1 MPRRTRTRKP
11 DVDLGLET
19 ELSGNLDLLTDDEI
33 ETILFEEEVL
43 KPPGPFN
50 FSAIAGLLLL
60 GVGMTHLGLSL
71 FGTGLDAGFLSFLA
85 LVAGLL
91 VFRIGL
97 AKKKQK
103 KMRLSRRRKRKMV
116 ARKKARPKKSMR
128 PLKKLKHAGLY
139 KSKKEKMIFGVCGGL
154 AHRFDLEA
162 TLVRIVFAAA
172 TILSLGWL
180 GPVVYIVLALSMND
194 PEKED

>member
-1 MPRRTRTRKP
+1 MPQRTRTRKP
-11 DVDLGLET
+11 DLDLGLET

-71 FGTGLDAGFLSFLA
+71 FGAGLNAVFLSFLA

-91 VFRIGL
+91 VF
-97 AKKKQK
+97 
-103 KMRLSRRRKRKMV
+103 
-116 ARKKARPKKSMR
+116 
-128 PLKKLKHAGLY
+128 
-139 KSKKEKMIFGVCGGL
+139 
-154 AHRFDLEA
+154 
-162 TLVRIVFAAA
+162 
-172 TILSLGWL
+172 
-180 GPVVYIVLALSMND
+180 
-194 PEKED
+194 

>member
-1 MPRRTRTRKP
+1 MPQRTRTRKP
-11 DVDLGLET
+11 DLDLGLET

-33 ETILFEEEVL
+33 ETILFEEEIL

-60 GVGMTHLGLSL
+60 GVGMTHVVLSL
-71 FGTGLDAGFLSFLA
+71 FGTGLDVGILGILA
-85 LVAGLL
+85 FVAGLL
-91 VFRIGL
+91 VFRMGL

-116 ARKKARPKKSMR
+116 ARKKARPKASAH
-128 PLKKLKHAGLY
+128 PLGMPKHLGLY
-139 KSKKEKMIFGVCGGL
+139 KSKKEKMLFGVCGGL
-154 AHRFDLEA
+154 ARRFGLEA
-162 TLVRIVFAAA
+162 TLIRIVFAAA
-172 TILSLGWL
+172 TLLSGGWL
-180 GPVVYIVLALSMND
+180 GAVVYIVLALSMSD